1 LIGVDTNVLVRYL
14 VEDDAA
20 QAEEAALFLQTRCS
34 TETPAFVNRIVVA
47 ELVWVLGRVY
57 RYPRELI
64 ADNLALLLRTR
75 TVLVEDGDDVA
86 RALELYR
93 DGADLTDALIGL
105 SNTRRGCTTTVT
117 FDRRARRLREFN
129 RP

>member
-20 QAEEAALFLQTRCS
+20 QAEEAALFLRTRCS

-47 ELVWVLGRVY
+47 ELVWVLGHR
-57 RYPRELI
+57 P
-64 ADNLALLLRTR
+64 ALVPSFR
-75 TVLVEDGDDVA
+75 
-86 RALELYR
+86 
-93 DGADLTDALIGL
+93 
-105 SNTRRGCTTTVT
+105 S
-117 FDRRARRLREFN
+117 